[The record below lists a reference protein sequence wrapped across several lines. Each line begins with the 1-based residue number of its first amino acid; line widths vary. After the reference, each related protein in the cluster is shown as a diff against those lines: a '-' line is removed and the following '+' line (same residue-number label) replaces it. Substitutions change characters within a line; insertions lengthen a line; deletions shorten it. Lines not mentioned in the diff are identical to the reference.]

1 MIITSMLFFVL
12 GCIACIAHAFIDQNY
27 DLAIFYMLA
36 SAASSLID
44 IAKGRY
50 DLGDM

>member
-1 MIITSMLFFVL
+1 MFFQILFFIL
-12 GCIACIAHAFIDQNY
+12 GIIAGIAHAFTDQNY

-36 SAASSLID
+36 SAASFLID

-50 DLGDM
+50 ELGDY